1 MADKST
7 DKNKKNRPDTKT
19 AIISG
24 VLLAAAAAMLIW
36 LSVQLWSAHT
46 LEQSYG
52 GSSLSPAET
61 PAAASNETASEA
73 PASEEPVPTADTE
86 TAASGTPTSEEPAE
100 SSEANAEETTPEPD
114 YGMTFGLNAE
124 EEAE

>member
-36 LSVQLWSAHT
+36 LSVQLWRTYTGAK
-46 LEQSYG
+46 LRR
-52 GSSLSPAET
+52 LIVFARR
-61 PAAASNETASEA
+61 
-73 PASEEPVPTADTE
+73 
-86 TAASGTPTSEEPAE
+86 
-100 SSEANAEETTPEPD
+100 NACRS
-114 YGMTFGLNAE
+114 FK
-124 EEAE
+124 